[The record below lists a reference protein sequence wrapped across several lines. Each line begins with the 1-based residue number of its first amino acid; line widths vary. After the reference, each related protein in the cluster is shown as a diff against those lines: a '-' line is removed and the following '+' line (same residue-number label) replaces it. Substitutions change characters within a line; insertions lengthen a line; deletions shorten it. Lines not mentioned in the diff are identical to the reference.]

1 MSGELIFLHTEKF
14 DLSRT
19 RVSEDDQDNASAEV
33 LKDVEC
39 SVRPNVTEESE
50 NLGSTKPVIE
60 RDDAEAQSDIL
71 IETEN
76 QRMQDRN
83 LRSQDTD
90 AQGQVITGLEE
101 SKHEPMGEISE
112 MQFDVDN
119 VEVASPVS
127 RVIYNMPAEDNIQ
140 PRLLDKIDEEDA
152 SLQMGTLCM
161 SPDEKLD
168 TQPME
173 VDASIQKG
181 VGAIEFVEHNVEIRA
196 DVQTSFSELT
206 DINATLAT
214 VSLETGEDKNLSSSN
229 DQPMEEIGHNGL
241 HILNETEVVDATFG
255 CDDKDTK
262 SSCMLGE
269 GDNIDSTISLELDVD
284 AKYISLNDKENVE
297 HEEADPRSETEAE
310 VTADHPARNRG
321 VSCEHYLYCVLN
333 FNLSLHFWPS
343 EFIYCHLVF
352 P

>member
-1 MSGELIFLHTEKF
+1 MSVELIFLHTEKF
-14 DLSRT
+14 DLSRA

-33 LKDVEC
+33 LKGVEC

-50 NLGSTKPVIE
+50 ILGSTKPVIV

-71 IETEN
+71 IDTEN

-112 MQFDVDN
+112 MEIDVDN

-140 PRLLDKIDEEDA
+140 PRLLDKIDEENA
-152 SLQMGTLCM
+152 SPHMGTLCM

-173 VDASIQKG
+173 VDAAIVDASIQKG
-181 VGAIEFVEHNVEIRA
+181 VDAIEFVEHNVEIIA
-196 DVQTSFSELT
+196 DVQTGFSELT
-206 DINATLAT
+206 DINATVAT

-229 DQPMEEIGHNGL
+229 DQPMEEMGHNGL
-241 HILNETEVVDATFG
+241 HTLNETEVVDATFG

-284 AKYISLNDKENVE
+284 AKYISLNDNENLE
-297 HEEADPRSETEAE
+297 REEADPRSETEAE
-310 VTADHPARNRG
+310 VTADHRARNRG

-343 EFIYCHLVF
+343 EFI
-352 P
+352 

>member
-1 MSGELIFLHTEKF
+1 MSVELIFLHTEKF
-14 DLSRT
+14 DLSRA

-50 NLGSTKPVIE
+50 ILGSTKPVIV

-71 IETEN
+71 IDTEN

-112 MQFDVDN
+112 MEIDVDN

-140 PRLLDKIDEEDA
+140 PRLLDKIDEENA
-152 SLQMGTLCM
+152 SPQMGTLCM
-161 SPDEKLD
+161 SPDGKLD
-168 TQPME
+168 TQPIE
-173 VDASIQKG
+173 VDAAIVDASIQKE
-181 VGAIEFVEHNVEIRA
+181 VDTIEFVEHNVEIRA
-196 DVQTSFSELT
+196 DVQTGFSELT

-229 DQPMEEIGHNGL
+229 DQPMEEMGHNGL
-241 HILNETEVVDATFG
+241 HTLNETEVEDETFG

-284 AKYISLNDKENVE
+284 AKYISLNDKENLE
-297 HEEADPRSETEAE
+297 REEADPRSETEAE

-333 FNLSLHFWPS
+333 FILSLHFWPS
-343 EFIYCHLVF
+343 EFM
-352 P
+352 

>member
-1 MSGELIFLHTEKF
+1 MSVELIFLHTEKF

-19 RVSEDDQDNASAEV
+19 RVSEDDQDKASAKV

-39 SVRPNVTEESE
+39 SLRPNVTEESE
-50 NLGSTKPVIE
+50 ILGSTKPVIV
-60 RDDAEAQSDIL
+60 RDDAETQSDIL

-112 MQFDVDN
+112 MEIDVEN

-152 SLQMGTLCM
+152 SPQMGTLCM

-173 VDASIQKG
+173 VGAVIVDASIQKG
-181 VGAIEFVEHNVEIRA
+181 VDAVGFVEHNVEIRA
-196 DVQTSFSELT
+196 DGQMGFSELT
-206 DINATLAT
+206 DINTTLAT
-214 VSLETGEDKNLSSSN
+214 VYLETGEDKNLSSSN
-229 DQPMEEIGHNGL
+229 DQPMEEMRHNGL
-241 HILNETEVVDATFG
+241 HILNETEVGDATFG

-269 GDNIDSTISLELDVD
+269 RDNIDSTISLEFDAD
-284 AKYISLNDKENVE
+284 AKYISLNDQENLE

-333 FNLSLHFWPS
+333 FNFSLHLWPS
-343 EFIYCHLVF
+343 EFI
-352 P
+352 